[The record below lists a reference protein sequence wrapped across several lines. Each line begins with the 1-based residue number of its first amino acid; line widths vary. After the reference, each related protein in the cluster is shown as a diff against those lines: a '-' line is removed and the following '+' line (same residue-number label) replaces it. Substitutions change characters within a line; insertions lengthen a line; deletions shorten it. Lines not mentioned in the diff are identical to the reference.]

1 MLAAESARLLD
12 QGVVQFI
19 LFGVMVL
26 VIFITLWFTIAK

>member
-1 MLAAESARLLD
+1 MLAAEGVRLVD
-12 QGVVQFI
+12 EGVVQFI